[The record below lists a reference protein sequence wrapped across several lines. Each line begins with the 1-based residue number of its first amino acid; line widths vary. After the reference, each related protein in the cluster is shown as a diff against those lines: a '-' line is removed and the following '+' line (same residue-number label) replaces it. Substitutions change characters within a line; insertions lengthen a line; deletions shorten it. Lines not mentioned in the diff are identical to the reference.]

1 MLELN
6 NNFLQLEIDPQGAY
20 ITSFKAEDQ
29 DIFFPRTQLD
39 YNGTSKNR
47 GGSHVCLPQFGAAG
61 EFNLKSHGFGREIL
75 WQVES
80 QTEDNLTILASKVAG
95 EYEELE
101 SRLSFA
107 LVNSE
112 LEIILS
118 VKNNGENPLAVSPA
132 FHPYFNVADQEEIKI
147 DGETIDI
154 TEDKFADSV
163 YVNSPKLVETELFSL
178 ELEYENLPVT
188 VLWTDKKADY
198 FCIEPTYNSISFS
211 KGEGYLTLGAGE
223 SATFKYKVSVSVK

>member
-39 YNGTSKNR
+39 HNGTSKNR

-107 LVNSE
+107 LFNSE

-163 YVNSPKLVETELFSL
+163 YVNSPKLVETDLFSL

-188 VLWTDKKADY
+188 VLWTDKKAAY

-211 KGEGYLTLGAGE
+211 KSEGYLTLAAGE
-223 SATFKYKVSVSVK
+223 SATFKYKVSVTVK

>member
-61 EFNLKSHGFGREIL
+61 EFNLKNHGFGREIL

-80 QTEDNLTILASKVAG
+80 QTEDNLTLLASKVAG

-118 VKNNGENPLAVSPA
+118 VKNNGEKSLAISPA

-147 DGETIDI
+147 DDVIIDI
-154 TEDKFADSV
+154 TDDKFADSV
-163 YVNSPKLVETELFSL
+163 YVNSPKLVETDLFSL

-188 VLWTDKKADY
+188 VLWTDKKAAY

-211 KGEGYLTLGAGE
+211 KGEGYLTLAAGE
-223 SATFKYKVSVSVK
+223 SATFKYKVSVTVK

>member
-6 NNFLQLEIDPQGAY
+6 NKLLHLEIDPQGAY

-39 YNGTSKNR
+39 YNGTRKNR

-61 EFNLKSHGFGREIL
+61 KFNLKSHGFGREIL

-80 QTEDNLTILASKVAG
+80 QTEDNLTLLANKVAG
-95 EYEELE
+95 EYEKLE

-107 LVNSE
+107 LFDSA

-118 VKNNGENPLAVSPA
+118 VKNNGEKSLAISPA

-147 DGETIDI
+147 DGKTIDI

-163 YVNSPKLVETELFSL
+163 YVNTPKLVETDLFNL

-188 VLWTDKKADY
+188 VLWTDKKAAY

-223 SATFKYKVSVSVK
+223 SATFKYKVSVTVK